1 MLYLIYNRQK
11 KGWLRL
17 IIQQVEKHMIK
28 KGHSYF
34 NMFCEYTHLAKNLY
48 NHANYLV
55 RKEFVES
62 GKWLRYQ
69 DLDKLLK
76 EDSEFLDYRN
86 MPASQS
92 AQQVLRLL
100 ETNWKSFF
108 NSIKDWSKNKGK
120 YLGRPRLPK
129 YKPKSGNLVL
139 IVTNQQVRRKGDLLI
154 FPKTFCGF
162 TVKPRCVTLANFEK
176 INQVRVV
183 PTNQSFCLEI
193 VYSISVESE
202 LRSDNG
208 RYMGIDL
215 GLDNLATIVTNTG
228 LNPMI
233 VNGKGL
239 KSINQYYNKVA
250 SHYKSVA
257 KQMNNQH
264 YTNRL
269 YRLTQKRNLKI
280 EDYLHKVS
288 RYIVDFALENQINT
302 IIVGNN
308 KNWKQSSSLGK
319 VTNQAFVSIPHRKL
333 IDKIYYKARTYGIQV
348 ILTEESYTSGTS
360 FLDGELP
367 QKEFYN
373 KKRRVMR
380 GLFVSN
386 KGIRINA
393 DVNAAFQII
402 KKVFPNVFADG
413 IEGVVLHPIRVGI
426 V

>member
-1 MLYLIYNRQK
+1 M
-11 KGWLRL
+11 
-17 IIQQVEKHMIK
+17 IIQQVEKHVIK
-28 KGHSYF
+28 KSHPYY

-55 RKEFVES
+55 RNEFADT

-69 DLDKLLK
+69 ELDKILK
-76 EDSEFLDYRN
+76 KDFDFPDYRN
-86 MPASQS
+86 MPASHS

-108 NSIKDWSKNKGK
+108 RSIKDWSKNKDKYSGK
-120 YLGRPRLPK
+120 PKLPK
-129 YKPKSGNLVL
+129 YKPKDGKMVL
-139 IVTNQQVRRKGDLLI
+139 IVTNQQVRLKGDLLH

-162 TVKPRCVTLANFEK
+162 TVKPRCITLDNFEK
-176 INQVRVV
+176 INQVRLV
-183 PTNQSFCLEI
+183 PKGQSFCLEV
-193 VYSISVESE
+193 VYTISVDSE

-208 RYMGIDL
+208 RYMSIDL
-215 GLDNLATIVTNTG
+215 GLDNLATVVTNTG
-228 LNPMI
+228 LNPII

-239 KSINQYYNKVA
+239 KSDNQYYNKKKA
-250 SHYKSVA
+250 HYQSVA

-280 EDYLHKVS
+280 EDYLHKAS
-288 RYIVDFALENQINT
+288 RYIVDFALEHQINT
-302 IIVGNN
+302 IVIGNN
-308 KNWKQSSSLGK
+308 KNWKQSNSLGK
-319 VTNQAFVSIPHRKL
+319 VTNQAFVSIPHQKL
-333 IDKIYYKARTYGIQV
+333 IDKICYKAQLCGIQV

-373 KKRRVMR
+373 KKRRVHR

-386 KGIRINA
+386 DGFKINA
-393 DVNAAFQII
+393 DVNAAFQIM
-402 KKVFPNVFADG
+402 KKVFPNVFTDG
-413 IEGVVLHPIRVGI
+413 IEGVVLHPVRVGI